1 MMSFNKTMRLAGLSF
16 LAVLIFLTAG
26 CAGAST
32 TPPAPANPTV
42 VIIQYVT
49 QVVATVTPGPPTPTP
64 LPPTKSAPVAPSGYD
79 PYSVEPYYPVAGCA
93 MASRLHIGD
102 IAFVATGGSQF
113 GIHVDRGVGFA
124 PLKRKLVQGE
134 LLNIIGEATCNRN
147 GLVWEVLADSDNT
160 RGFVLEGNG
169 ETYWLMPT
177 GQTYDEKEM
186 RDRLKKLD

>member
-1 MMSFNKTMRLAGLSF
+1 MSFNKTLRLAGLTL
-16 LAVLIFLTAG
+16 LAVLIFSLVG

-32 TPPAPANPTV
+32 TAQAPVNPTV

-49 QVVATVTPGPPTPTP
+49 QVVATVTPAPPTPTP
-64 LPPTKSAPVAPSGYD
+64 VPPTTSAPPAPSGYD
-79 PYSVEPYYPVAGCA
+79 PSSVEPYYPIAGCA
-93 MASRLHIGD
+93 IASRLQIGD
-102 IAFVATGGSQF
+102 IAFVASGGGQF
-113 GIHVDRGVGFA
+113 GIHIDRGVGFS

-147 GLVWEVLADSDNT
+147 GLVWEVLAESDDT

-169 ETYWLMPT
+169 ENYWLMPT
-177 GQTYDEKEM
+177 GQTYDAREM